1 MNKRICVVGAGYWGK
16 NHINT
21 LDRLKSLGG
30 IVDSNPSTLEFFS
43 NKFKNV
49 SLYSNLDESFN
60 DNFDGYIVSSPA
72 KTHYQL
78 ARKIILN
85 KKPIL
90 IEKPLTLR
98 IDESEEL
105 LRLSKDCEVFAM
117 VGHVLLFHPAII
129 KIKQLIKSKAIGKL
143 QYLYSNRLNLGKV
156 RTEENVFWSLAP
168 WKTITLSNETIADQ
182 EITIDEFNV
191 YLKNVVNQ
199 QGRPLF
205 PSDTSAIEIYPYE
218 NSDLSCVINFR
229 YQGYTESEL
238 ADNND
243 LSFVDIS
250 TAVINIGDTSY
261 NYNLS
266 KEVYL
271 DLSSNLFE
279 YLNINQ
285 YTNTYND
292 KKVIELPIDTDVSI
306 NFIFKQSKTNKKIV
320 EKK

>member
-43 NKFKNV
+43 SKFKEV
-49 SLYSNLDESFN
+49 SLYNNLDETFN

-85 KKPIL
+85 KKPVL

-105 LRLSKDCEVFAM
+105 LSLSKACEVFAM
-117 VGHVLLFHPAII
+117 VGHVLLFHPAVK
-129 KIKQLIKSKAIGKL
+129 KIKQLIKSDAIGKL

-168 WKTITLSNETIADQ
+168 HDIAIFQYLTNSNPQKVHSNGSVFLQKDIPDSTITQLEYINGVKAHIFVSWLHPFKEHRLVVIGSKGMITLEDSIIGKPLKLYSKTFDFIDGVPEKIDGPV
-182 EITIDEFNV
+182 EIINYDSTLPLDKELEYF
-191 YLKNVVNQ
+191 LKNLKNK
-199 QGRPLF
+199 
-205 PSDTSAIEIYPYE
+205 TSTI
-218 NSDLSCVINFR
+218 SGLDHGLGVMK
-229 YQGYTESEL
+229 TL
-238 ADNND
+238 
-243 LSFVDIS
+243 VD
-250 TAVINIGDTSY
+250 AGEQ
-261 NYNLS
+261 L
-266 KEVYL
+266 L
-271 DLSSNLFE
+271 D
-279 YLNINQ
+279 
-285 YTNTYND
+285 
-292 KKVIELPIDTDVSI
+292 
-306 NFIFKQSKTNKKIV
+306 
-320 EKK
+320 